1 MPINST
7 IINKGKMLKVVFVWV
22 GFSVFCLVVFTAVK
36 SMVKKKLWLKKKVMV
51 ALIKAQN

>member
-1 MPINST
+1 MMMPINST

-36 SMVKKKLWLKKKVMV
+36 SMVKKKLWLKKK
-51 ALIKAQN
+51 LW